1 MRNFDEDVGRPLGVG
16 AQARASNRPELRGSR
31 AQVVSVVGKGGRK
44 SRQVWRQES
53 NESEPLMKCR
63 KTLDDVKT
71 DLVRRGQDEL
81 GGKPA
86 RGPSGIRHVGGVN

>member
-1 MRNFDEDVGRPLGVG
+1 VRNFDEDEGRPLEVG

-44 SRQVWRQES
+44 SRQVRRQET

-71 DLVRRGQDEL
+71 GPYGRGQDKP

-86 RGPSGIRHVGGVN
+86 RCPGGIRHVGGVN